1 MEVPVGYGVAHQL
14 THHRRVG
21 LGGGGTTGSPSPLI
35 PHKPPHPTHSSSLPG
50 KVQHTGRVGMIGHE
64 EGDQEGQQLVLH
76 GVPDGLGGVGEGWGR
91 GGGGAEEKVKITS
104 TNASAVRSERH
115 LPTLDCRTPKRR
127 MSGQCFRG
135 KLNNW

>member
-21 LGGGGTTGSPSPLI
+21 LGGEGGTTGSPSPLI
-35 PHKPPHPTHSSSLPG
+35 PRKSPHPTHSSSLPG

-91 GGGGAEEKVKITS
+91 GGGESENHKHQCECW
-104 TNASAVRSERH
+104 RSERH

-135 KLNNW
+135 KLNSW